1 MAGNIEYSTT
11 GKPHPYHL
19 VRPNIWP
26 LISAFAGGFFAM
38 MMLMYF
44 PGYREALQA
53 GGTNLPFPWGPLL
66 GVVSIMIC
74 MFFWWKD
81 VIYESV
87 VEKAHTKIAEIGLRF
102 GMALF
107 IASEVMFFVAFFWA
121 FFSSSLFPSQ
131 AIGFVWPPK
140 NIHTIAAFDLPFLMT
155 MILLLS
161 GCTVTWAHHA
171 ILEGDNK
178 NAVKALGVT
187 VFLGLAFLCF
197 QIYEYAHAHFGF
209 TEGIF
214 PSTFFMATGF
224 HGFHVFVGTVFL
236 AVCWARAQKGHFTP
250 DRHFGFEAAAWYW
263 HFVDVVWLFLF
274 VAIYWWGSEIGMDH
288 SNLHPALES
297 SAAVAAH

>member
-1 MAGNIEYSTT
+1 MAENIRYSTT

-19 VRPNIWP
+19 VRPSIWP
-26 LISAFAGGFFAM
+26 LTGSLAAGILAM
-38 MMLMYF
+38 GTVLFMHDVEF
-44 PGYREALQA
+44 
-53 GGTNLPFPWGPLL
+53 GGEKIGLKGVLTGLVSVLL
-66 GVVSIMIC
+66 V

-87 VEKAHTKIAEIGLRF
+87 VEKAQTKIAEMGLRF
-102 GMALF
+102 GMMLF

-121 FFSSSLFPSQ
+121 FFNASLYPKEAS
-131 AIGFVWPPK
+131 GFVWPPRGIEVIK
-140 NIHTIAAFDLPFLMT
+140 PFDLPFLMT

-171 ILEGDNK
+171 ILKGRQKE
-178 NAVKALGVT
+178 AVKALGIT
-187 VFLGLAFLCF
+187 VLLGLSFLCF

-209 TEGIF
+209 TEGIY

-224 HGFHVFVGTVFL
+224 HGFHVFVGAVFL
-236 AVCWARAQKGHFTP
+236 TVCWIRAAKGHFTP

-274 VAIYWWGSEIGMDH
+274 VSIYWWGNTVGTDLT
-288 SNLHPALES
+288 NAP
-297 SAAVAAH
+297 

>member
-19 VRPNIWP
+19 VRPSVWP
-26 LISAFAGGFFAM
+26 LIGSLAAGF
-38 MMLMYF
+38 L
-44 PGYREALQA
+44 ALGA
-53 GGTNLPFPWGPLL
+53 VWFMHDVELDGIKIGPKALIGGIAAVLL
-66 GVVSIMIC
+66 V

-87 VEKAHTKIAEIGLRF
+87 VEKAHTKIAEVGLRF

-121 FFSSSLFPSQ
+121 FFNGALYPTE
-131 AIGFVWPPK
+131 ATGYVWPPQ
-140 NIHTIAAFDLPFLMT
+140 NIHVIEPFGLPFLMT

-171 ILEGDNK
+171 ILEGK
-178 NAVKALGVT
+178 QKEAVRALGIT
-187 VFLGLAFLCF
+187 SFLGFFFLCF

-209 TEGIF
+209 TEGIY

-236 AVCWARAQKGHFTP
+236 IVCWIRAAKGHFTP
-250 DRHFGFEAAAWYW
+250 ERHFGFEAAAWYW

-274 VAIYWWGSEIGMDH
+274 CAIYVWGNTIGMDV
-288 SNLHPALES
+288 
-297 SAAVAAH
+297 SAVH